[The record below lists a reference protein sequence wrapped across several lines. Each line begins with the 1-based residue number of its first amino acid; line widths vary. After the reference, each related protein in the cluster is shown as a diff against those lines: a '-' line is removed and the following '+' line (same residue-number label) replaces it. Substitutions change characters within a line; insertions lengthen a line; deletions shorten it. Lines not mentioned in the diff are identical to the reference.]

1 MAEIKSIFSVSGR
14 RSSGEIT
21 QVHKPTSQKSP
32 LSETSPIHKN
42 GTTDV
47 THFFGSLPN
56 PTNVLEQLNH
66 QDAAAYQRV
75 GSTFQHGGSVYQRSV
90 SCSVLENTKGWATD
104 TKITKE
110 QTAVSSSQQ
119 EQTQVTD
126 TSMQGHS
133 QVINS
138 CMQGQTQNTKCSSQ
152 SQTQTSCSCPPS
164 TNCSL
169 QGQTDSLKRNG
180 LQEHCDCKPQT
191 NDDVKRTT
199 KSQPCHQQN
208 VTFETDII
216 EKDEKDLT
224 LNLNNGSSEPD
235 TDKPEGKLTL
245 TLNHCDS
252 VSSSMSN
259 TSEGD
264 KIPKSPAGVEE
275 QVCGKPPL
283 PGGKVKT
290 KSTVS
295 GKQSWLLR
303 LFESKLFD
311 MSIAVS
317 YLFNSKEPGVQ
328 TYLGNRM
335 FSFDE
340 ADVDFYLPQILNMY
354 IHMHDVAEA
363 LHPYIIHRCR
373 YNVEFSLRTAWI
385 LGAFS
390 ADVLKPSW
398 KNAQGVKLK
407 NMILNE
413 ELRPPKPH
421 SHIKTLS
428 GLPSPTVPPSQLY
441 PSSTPASTG
450 KQKTHHRSRSD
461 ATGIYMKSSQSSS
474 TSSLMETPGDLSSG
488 QAFQNGCT
496 CHQSSE
502 AIVNDLTGRE
512 TLCHCG
518 APRLAP
524 ELEFVN
530 ALMNIGSKLQ
540 MLLTKE
546 ARTSR
551 LIAELAMLNL
561 NLPARI
567 WLPSADNCNHHIV
580 RIPHT
585 QAIVLNSK
593 EKAPYLLYVETLEVE
608 NAHTC
613 QVPGKILENTLRFT
627 RSEEDLSAICTR
639 ANGGGNSPFSEFY
652 VYGNM
657 GEFDDAECWSQE
669 DDDIL
674 QMQFTGRYRSSDTLS
689 QFSIDSS
696 TSADS
701 KEPVYIAAGD
711 IRRRLSE
718 NISAPKGKFERD
730 PDDPSAAALKEPWE
744 EKERRIRES
753 SPYGHLPNWRLL
765 SVIIKCGDDLRQ
777 ELLVYQV
784 LKQLKTIWEQE
795 HVPLWV
801 LPYRILVTA
810 MDSGM
815 IQPITN
821 AVSLH
826 QIKKHGK
833 VSLRDYFIREFGPPN
848 SEEFLTAQKNF
859 VQSCAGYCLLCYLIQ
874 VKDRHNGN
882 ILLDS
887 HGHIIHIDFGFILST
902 SPGKNLGFENSPF
915 KLTHEFVE
923 VMGGLGSD
931 MFEYFKILI
940 LQGLVASRKHM
951 DKIILLV
958 EIMQTGSQ
966 LPCFGKGA
974 TSRQMKERFH
984 MNLTEEQLQL
994 YVENLVESS
1003 LHSLTTKLYD
1013 NFQYFT
1019 NGIL

>member
-1 MAEIKSIFSVSGR
+1 MAETKSIFSVSGR
-14 RSSGEIT
+14 RPSGEIT
-21 QVHKPTSQKSP
+21 QVHKPTNPKSP
-32 LSETSPIHKN
+32 LGETSPIHRN
-42 GTTDV
+42 GTADV
-47 THFFGSLPN
+47 DCIFGSMPN
-56 PTNVLEQLNH
+56 PTSVLEQLGC
-66 QDAAAYQRV
+66 QDTAAYQRV
-75 GSTFQHGGSVYQRSV
+75 GSSFSHVGSVYQRSV
-90 SCSVLENTKGWATD
+90 SCSVLEHTKGWASD
-104 TKITKE
+104 LKSNKE
-110 QTAVSSSQQ
+110 KSVVSSSQKDQSQVTGTSPQ
-119 EQTQVTD
+119 EQTQVIN
-126 TSMQGHS
+126 TSS
-133 QVINS
+133 
-138 CMQGQTQNTKCSSQ
+138 QGQIQNTNGCLQ
-152 SQTQTSCSCPPS
+152 SQTHQSSSGSSEDLC
-164 TNCSL
+164 L
-169 QGQTDSLKRNG
+169 QGHTASVVSNG
-180 LQEHCDCKPQT
+180 LQQHSTSKLQT
-191 NDDVKRTT
+191 IDNVNLGKESKT
-199 KSQPCHQQN
+199 CNHQN
-208 VTFETDII
+208 VTFKTDTEIQK
-216 EKDEKDLT
+216 KDV
-224 LNLNNGSSEPD
+224 S
-235 TDKPEGKLTL
+235 LTL
-245 TLNHCDS
+245 TLDNLRCEPETEGKVTMDS
-252 VSSSMSN
+252 SEDEKVTNERSITSSD
-259 TSEGD
+259 GD
-264 KIPKSPAGVEE
+264 KFPSPRGGEE
-275 QVCGKPPL
+275 GQVCGKPPL
-283 PGGKVKT
+283 PGGKVKA
-290 KSTVS
+290 KSSAS

-363 LHPYIIHRCR
+363 LHPYLIHRCR

-398 KNAQGVKLK
+398 KNSQGVKLK

-421 SHIKTLS
+421 SHIRTLS
-428 GLPSPTVPPSQLY
+428 SLPSPTVPPSQLY
-441 PSSTPASTG
+441 PSSTPSPAG
-450 KQKTHHRSRSD
+450 KQRTHHRSRSD
-461 ATGIYMKSSQSSS
+461 ATGIYMKSTPSSS
-474 TSSLMETPGDLSSG
+474 SSSLMETPGDLSTG
-488 QAFQNGCT
+488 HAFDNGCT

-540 MLLTKE
+540 LLPTKE

-593 EKAPYLLYVETLEVE
+593 EKAPYLLYVEVLDVE

-627 RSEEDLSAICTR
+627 RSEEDLSAICAR
-639 ANGGGNSPFSEFY
+639 ANGGGNSPYSEFY

-744 EKERRIRES
+744 EKEQRIRES
-753 SPYGHLPNWRLL
+753 SPYGHLPNWKLL

-795 HVPLWV
+795 HVPLWI
-801 LPYRILVTA
+801 LPYHILVTA

-815 IQPITN
+815 IQPVTN

-826 QIKKHGK
+826 QIKKHCK
-833 VSLRDYFIREFGPPN
+833 VSLREYFIREFGPPN

-966 LPCFGKGA
+966 LPCFSKGA

>member
-1 MAEIKSIFSVSGR
+1 MAETKSIFSLTGR
-14 RSSGEIT
+14 RPSGEMT
-21 QVHKPTSQKSP
+21 QVHKPTGQKSP
-32 LSETSPIHKN
+32 LRETSPIHTN
-42 GTTDV
+42 GTGDV
-47 THFFGSLPN
+47 NCIFGSMPN
-56 PTNVLEQLNH
+56 PTNVLEQLSSH
-66 QDAAAYQRV
+66 DAAAYKRV
-75 GSTFQHGGSVYQRSV
+75 GSSFQHGGSVYQRSV
-90 SCSVLENTKGWATD
+90 SCSVLEHTKGWATTD
-104 TKITKE
+104 SKNNKDMP
-110 QTAVSSSQQ
+110 AVFSSQQ
-119 EQTQVTD
+119 HQTQVTEISS
-126 TSMQGHS
+126 TGKET
-133 QVINS
+133 VINS
-138 CMQGQTQNTKCSSQ
+138 SLQVIKQ
-152 SQTQTSCSCPPS
+152 SQNSNSSTQSSDSC
-164 TNCSL
+164 L
-169 QGQTDSLKRNG
+169 QRQKDSVIENGVQHKCECDNKSIDTETLSKVPKSSHHQT
-180 LQEHCDCKPQT
+180 
-191 NDDVKRTT
+191 
-199 KSQPCHQQN
+199 
-208 VTFETDII
+208 VTFKTDLETPD
-216 EKDEKDLT
+216 KKDLT
-224 LNLNNGSSEPD
+224 LNLTVKND
-235 TDKPEGKLTL
+235 VD
-245 TLNHCDS
+245 
-252 VSSSMSN
+252 
-259 TSEGD
+259 TSEEKVTKDLNQCEIVSND
-264 KIPKSPAGVEE
+264 KSNSASERETTLSSPPSGEG

-283 PGGKVKT
+283 PGGKVKA
-290 KSTVS
+290 KSSSS

-363 LHPYIIHRCR
+363 LHPYLIHRCR

-398 KNAQGVKLK
+398 KNSQGVKLK

-421 SHIKTLS
+421 SHLRTLS
-428 GLPSPTVPPSQLY
+428 NLPSPTVPPSQLY
-441 PSSTPASTG
+441 PSSTPSPSG
-450 KQKTHHRSRSD
+450 KQRTHHRSRSD

-474 TSSLMETPGDLSSG
+474 SSNLAENPGDLSTG
-488 QAFQNGCT
+488 RAFDNGCT

-518 APRLAP
+518 APRLSP

-540 MLLTKE
+540 LLPTKE

-593 EKAPYLLYVETLEVE
+593 EKAPYLLYVEVLEVE
-608 NAHTC
+608 NAHTS

-627 RSEEDLSAICTR
+627 RSEEDLSAICAR
-639 ANGGGNSPFSEFY
+639 ANGGGNSPYSEFY

-669 DDDIL
+669 EDDIL

-753 SPYGHLPNWRLL
+753 SPYGHLPNWKLL

-784 LKQLKTIWEQE
+784 LKQLKTIWDQE
-795 HVPLWV
+795 HVPLWI
-801 LPYRILVTA
+801 LPYHILVTA

-815 IQPITN
+815 IQPVTN

-826 QIKKHGK
+826 QIKKHCK
-833 VSLRDYFIREFGPPN
+833 VSLREYFIREFGPPN

-966 LPCFGKGA
+966 LPCFSKGA

>member
-1 MAEIKSIFSVSGR
+1 MAETKSIFSVTGR
-14 RSSGEIT
+14 RPSGEIT

-32 LSETSPIHKN
+32 LKDNSPIHTN
-42 GTTDV
+42 GTGDV
-47 THFFGSLPN
+47 DCIFGSMPN
-56 PTNVLEQLNH
+56 PTNVLEQLNC
-66 QDAAAYQRV
+66 QDAAAYKRV
-75 GSTFQHGGSVYQRSV
+75 GSSFQHGGSVYQRSV
-90 SCSVLENTKGWATD
+90 SCSVLEHTKGWATD
-104 TKITKE
+104 LKNKKE
-110 QTAVSSSQQ
+110 NPVVLSSQQ
-119 EQTQVTD
+119 EQTPVTEI
-126 TSMQGHS
+126 SR
-133 QVINS
+133 
-138 CMQGQTQNTKCSSQ
+138 QGQTQVINTSSQ
-152 SQTQTSCSCPPS
+152 EKTQNRNCTSQNQTQNSSSNSC
-164 TNCSL
+164 L
-169 QGQTDSLKRNG
+169 KEQQDSSIKNG
-180 LQEHCDCKPQT
+180 LQQHCECKLQSNDKEEHAKESKT
-191 NDDVKRTT
+191 
-199 KSQPCHQQN
+199 CHQQN
-208 VTFETDII
+208 VTFKTDL
-216 EKDEKDLT
+216 EGLS
-224 LNLNNGSSEPD
+224 LNLNNVSHES
-235 TDKPEGKLTL
+235 DKCEGKVT
-245 TLNHCDS
+245 TDLNQSENVSDNTNNS
-252 VSSSMSN
+252 V
-259 TSEGD
+259 SEGD
-264 KIPKSPAGVEE
+264 KIHLPRAGDEG

-283 PGGKVKT
+283 PGGRVKA
-290 KSTVS
+290 KSSAS

-335 FSFDE
+335 FTFDE

-363 LHPYIIHRCR
+363 LHPYLIHRCR
-373 YNVEFSLRTAWI
+373 YNVEFALRTAWI

-398 KNAQGVKLK
+398 KNSQGVKLK

-421 SHIKTLS
+421 NHLRTLS
-428 GLPSPTVPPSQLY
+428 NLPSPTVPPSQLY
-441 PSSTPASTG
+441 PSCTPSPAG
-450 KQKTHHRSRSD
+450 KQRTHHRSRSD

-474 TSSLMETPGDLSSG
+474 SSNLAETPGDLSTG
-488 QAFQNGCT
+488 HAFDNGCT

-540 MLLTKE
+540 LLPTKE

-593 EKAPYLLYVETLEVE
+593 EKAPYLLYVEVLEVE
-608 NAHTC
+608 NAHTS

-627 RSEEDLSAICTR
+627 RSEEDLSAICAR
-639 ANGGGNSPFSEFY
+639 ANGGGNSPYSEFY

-669 DDDIL
+669 EDDIL

-753 SPYGHLPNWRLL
+753 SPYGHLPNWKLL

-777 ELLVYQV
+777 ELLVYQI

-795 HVPLWV
+795 HVPLWI
-801 LPYRILVTA
+801 LPYHILVTA

-815 IQPITN
+815 IQPVTN

-826 QIKKHGK
+826 QIKKHCK
-833 VSLRDYFIREFGPPN
+833 VSLREYFIREFGPPN

-966 LPCFGKGA
+966 LPCFSKGA